1 MTRPWKAMRTALL
14 LSASTMLVSAAAL
27 AAETEAADDVLAEIV
42 VTAQKVKETLAKAP
56 IAVSVLN
63 PDILDRQNITVAED
77 LVTTVPN
84 LQFSQNGFA
93 MRGIGSNNGFSGY
106 STVATQ
112 VDGIYAPFAT
122 TLTLGMFDI
131 GAIEVLRG
139 PQGTVHGRNATAGVV
154 NINTADP
161 GSDYAISGDVQYGS
175 HQDVQVRLHTD
186 LPVADNFALR
196 VSAFRHVNDGLSP
209 RYSAQDRFD
218 KTDQTGVRLT
228 SRWNIADNLTWRLSL
243 NYGQDEGTTP
253 LIYLANYNYYPNADL
268 KTGRFGP
275 AEIIKTHEPN
285 PGIQRVRDNGKD
297 VQEYS
302 ARSRLTWEI
311 SDAVT
316 ATYLAG
322 YSVLKNDGVVASTGV
337 FSQEYLDQRQKASS
351 HELDINYE
359 AKRISLV
366 GGGYYYWDDTPSGQ
380 RLLHAG
386 NTAPAPFASVFNAFG
401 PISAGTGKQIST
413 IAAVDVV
420 NSYTDWGSESAAVF
434 AQGTFRVTDRFRLLA
449 GLRSTWDTVHGGQ
462 QELVCFGGTVTRQN
476 INSSTCPAGGLGL
489 TDDRSRASEKFS
501 KVSWKAGLDYD
512 FTDEI
517 MGYATVS
524 TGYRA
529 GGLQS
534 STNPAPYRS
543 YRPET
548 VTNYEAGLRGNLLD
562 RKLFLSATLFN
573 MDYQDLQVSSVIST
587 ATGPVAVTTNAAKAR
602 IRGVELE
609 SLFRPTRNDRISAYL
624 SYLDGKYKRF
634 PNASDNLHSADVMY
648 NIFAPIMGY
657 APIPGAVADFSGN
670 RLANAPRWSARLG
683 YEHIFDL
690 PGGSTLSPAID
701 FYVQSKTFSDSANY
715 VQGRNGGYSK
725 TDLNLRWD
733 SADQRYF
740 ANAFVNNVEDKRVAN
755 QTTVVWS
762 STTATYNPGRT
773 VGLRVGASF

>member
-1 MTRPWKAMRTALL
+1 MTRPWKATRAALM
-14 LSASTMLVSAAAL
+14 LSASAMLVSAAAM
-27 AAETEAADDVLAEIV
+27 AAETEADDDTLAEIV

-56 IAVSVLN
+56 IAVTVLN
-63 PDILDRQNITVAED
+63 PDMLDRQNITVAED

-93 MRGIGSNNGFSGY
+93 MRGIGSNNGYSGY

-122 TLTLGMFDI
+122 TLTLGMFDLS
-131 GAIEVLRG
+131 AIEVLRG

-161 GSDYAISGDVQYGS
+161 GDEYAASGDVQYGS
-175 HQDVQVRLHTD
+175 HQDLQVRLNTD
-186 LPVADNFALR
+186 LPVDDNLAFR
-196 VSAFRHVNDGLSP
+196 ISAFRHVNDGLSP

-228 SRWNIADNLTWRLSL
+228 SRWDIAENLTWRVSL
-243 NYGQDEGTTP
+243 NYGEDKGTTS
-253 LIYLANYNYYPNADL
+253 LLYLSSYNYYPNANL
-268 KTGRFGP
+268 TTGSFGE
-275 AEIIKTHEPN
+275 AEIIDTHEPN
-285 PGIQRVRDNGKD
+285 PGIQNVTDNQKN
-297 VQEYS
+297 VKEYT
-302 ARSRLTWEI
+302 ARSRLTWEV

-322 YSVLKNDGVVASTGV
+322 YSVLKNDGVTTSTGV
-337 FSQEYLDQRQKASS
+337 YSQEYLGLRQEASS

-359 AKRISLV
+359 GDRISLV

-386 NTAPAPFASVFNAFG
+386 NTAPGPFGSVYNAFG
-401 PISAGTGKQIST
+401 ALYAGTGKQIST
-413 IAAVDVV
+413 INAVDVV
-420 NSYTDWGSESAAVF
+420 NTYTDWGSESAAVF
-434 AQGTFRVTDRFRLLA
+434 AQGTFRVTDQFRLLA
-449 GLRSTWDTVHGGQ
+449 GVRSTWDTVHGGQ
-462 QELVCFGGTVTRQN
+462 QELVCAGGTVTRQN
-476 INSSTCPAGGLGL
+476 IDNDTCVGGTLSY
-489 TDDRSRASEKFS
+489 TDDTTRASEKFS
-501 KVSWKAGLDYD
+501 KVSWKAGVDYD

-534 STNPAPYRS
+534 STNPEPYTG

-548 VTNYEAGLRGNLLD
+548 VTNYEVGLRGNLLD
-562 RKLFLSATLFN
+562 RKLFLSATVFN
-573 MDYQDLQVSSVIST
+573 MDYSDLQVSSVIGT
-587 ATGPVAVTTNAAKAR
+587 ATGPVAVTTNAAKAK
-602 IRGVELE
+602 IKGVELE

-624 SYLDGKYKRF
+624 SYLDGKYTSF

-648 NIFAPIMGY
+648 NIFAPILGY
-657 APIPGAVADFSGN
+657 AAIPSAVADFSGN

-690 PGGSTLSPAID
+690 PGGSTLAPAID

-715 VQGRNGGYSK
+715 IQGLNGGYTK

-733 SADQRYF
+733 SSDQRYYI
-740 ANAFVNNVEDKRVAN
+740 NAFVNNVEDKLVAN
-755 QTTVVWS
+755 QTSVVWS

-773 VGLRVGASF
+773 VGVRVGASF